1 MDVKTLPVHPAI
13 GTRRKR
19 YSDDDLLAYMDVDDA
34 EYSYT
39 EQAIKTRTYDYGP
52 PDCRMTIIPRNGNGS
67 DHVSAMSAWTGQLT
81 TMQPKRQ
88 THTKESLVW
97 AIYDHQHVDTHS
109 TTYPNDA
116 LSGACFALNS
126 ALQLFPA
133 SHMVVRKQSTESFF
147 RAGSKVGS
155 GRKTRA
161 DIIDVINEIR
171 HLNNAVVD
179 PATGLRCIIICP
191 GIITSTK
198 NWVFSVSFGI
208 IIDQA
213 AFSNAKKEE
222 GDICDYN
229 PKDFGAVVWTK
240 KDPVLINGNWIKLP
254 TLLVFDTRVIIPGNA
269 NFYQV
274 YMLMPYLEA
283 ELKRYKGKHLS
294 DDPKIRHAKR
304 QQIHKKSLRRISSL
318 VEMDVEELLDEEFKE
333 HDSNLIVLESW

>member
-1 MDVKTLPVHPAI
+1 MDLVDFHVHPLR

-19 YSDDDLLAYMDVDDA
+19 YSDDDLLAYMDVDDEEYACA
-34 EYSYT
+34 ER
-39 EQAIKTRTYDYGP
+39 AIKTRTYDYGP
-52 PDCRMTIIPRNGNGS
+52 PDCRNTIIPRNGNGS

-81 TMQPKRQ
+81 TMQPVRQ
-88 THTKESLVW
+88 SHTQESLIW

-133 SHMVVRKQSTESFF
+133 SHMTVKQSTESFF

-179 PATGLRCIIICP
+179 PATGLRTIIICP

-198 NWVFSVSFGI
+198 NWVFSVSFGL

-213 AFSNAKKEE
+213 AFSNAKMEQ
-222 GDICDYN
+222 GDMTEYN
-229 PKDFGAVVWTK
+229 PKFFGAVVWTK
-240 KDPVLINGNWIKLP
+240 RDPILINGKWVPLP
-254 TLLVFDTRVIIPGNA
+254 TLLIFDTRVIIPGNA
-269 NFYQV
+269 TFYAV
-274 YMLMPYLEA
+274 YQIMPYLKE
-283 ELKRYKGKHLS
+283 ELEKYRGAFLS

-304 QQIHKKSLRRISSL
+304 QQLHKQSLRRLSAL
-318 VEMDVEELLDEEFKE
+318 VEMDIDQLLEEEFRD
-333 HDSNLIVLESW
+333 HDSSLVVLEKW